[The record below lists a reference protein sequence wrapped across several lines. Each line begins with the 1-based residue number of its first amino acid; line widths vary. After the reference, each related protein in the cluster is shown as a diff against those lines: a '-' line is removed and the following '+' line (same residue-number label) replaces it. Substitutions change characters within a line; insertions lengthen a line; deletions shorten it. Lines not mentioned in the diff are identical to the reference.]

1 MKKLTFYI
9 VCFFLISACKEKFTA
24 NITSP
29 NTGYLVVEGFISS
42 GADATT
48 ITLTRSVKLYDTVN
62 IVPERNAVVN
72 IESEANELFPLM
84 ESASGVYTSDILSLD
99 NTKKYRLDIRTQD
112 NKDYVSDFAVYKRTP
127 DIDSISWERSDKGV
141 AVFINTHDPQ
151 DATRYYH
158 WKFEETWEHHS
169 TYYTSIYYVRDPA
182 SYIPIGV
189 TYRNTSQTA
198 DTLLY
203 KCWNTV
209 SSTNIQLGSSEKL
222 SSDVIHL
229 PLVQIEPASVK
240 LSVLYSINVRQYAL
254 SHEAYLFFQKIKKN
268 TESLGTIFD
277 AQPSDLQGNIHC
289 ITDPKEFVVG
299 YVDISEEKIKRIYIR
314 NDQLPGW
321 GYSQNCIQAIVD
333 NNRDSI
339 LKYGVGLFPTTVA
352 ALGPF
357 GGIAKFSA
365 TLDPN
370 CMDCTLTGT
379 NVRPPFWPQ

>member
-9 VCFFLISACKEKFTA
+9 FCFFLAYSCKEKFTA

-29 NTGYLVVEGFISS
+29 TTGYLVVEGFISS

-72 IESEANELFPLM
+72 IESETNELFPLM
-84 ESASGVYTSDILSLD
+84 ETGSGVYTSDILSLD

-112 NKDYVSDFAVYKRTP
+112 KKDYVSDYVAYKRTP
-127 DIDSISWERSDKGV
+127 DIDSVSWERSDKGV
-141 AVFINTHDPQ
+141 SIFINTHDPQ

-169 TYYTSIYYVRDPA
+169 TYYTSIYYVRDPSSYAPIAVDWRNA
-182 SYIPIGV
+182 SRIPD
-189 TYRNTSQTA
+189 TS
-198 DTLLY
+198 LY

-209 SSTNIQLGSSEKL
+209 PSTSIQLGSSEKL
-222 SSDVIHL
+222 SKDVIHL
-229 PLVQIEPASVK
+229 PLVKIEPASVK
-240 LSVLYSINVRQYAL
+240 LSVLYSINMRQYAL
-254 SHEAYLFFQKIKKN
+254 SHEAYLFFQKVKKN

-289 ITDPKEFVVG
+289 TTDPKEFVIG
-299 YVDISEEKIKRIYIR
+299 YVDISEEKIKRIFIR
-314 NDQLPGW
+314 NDELPGW
-321 GYSQNCIQAIVD
+321 GYSQNCVKTIVD
-333 NNRDSI
+333 NQKDSI
-339 LKYGVGLFPTTVA
+339 LKYGVGLFPTIPA
-352 ALGPF
+352 EIGPF
-357 GGIAKFSA
+357 GSITKFSA
-365 TLDPN
+365 TIDPN

-379 NVRPPFWPQ
+379 NVRPSFWPQ